1 MIVDYIFFFKQK
13 TAYDMRISDWSS
25 DVCSSDLLCNRFHF
39 CASLIRTVESIVM
52 RRCGESSG
60 SASRPM
66 DHRNRGLQRTPAAS
80 AITDFGPPPDAVHE
94 PPPLSEPSGTAA
106 TLARF
111 EFICKACKI
120 SLHRTPAERH
130 TASKTEEN

>member
-1 MIVDYIFFFKQK
+1 
-13 TAYDMRISDWSS
+13 
-25 DVCSSDLLCNRFHF
+25 
-39 CASLIRTVESIVM
+39 M

-111 EFICKACKI
+111 EFDCKACYI
-120 SLHRTPAERH
+120 CLRRTPDEQNTGLTTRTKDPH
-130 TASKTEEN
+130 DQKRSKTEEPH

>member
-1 MIVDYIFFFKQK
+1 MIVVVMCFLFFFFFKQK

-25 DVCSSDLLCNRFHF
+25 DVCSSDLRRRAADAEAREQSGEPHHRPQLAALQLCNRFHF

-80 AITDFGPPPDAVHE
+80 AITDFGDRKSTRLNSSH
-94 PPPLSEPSGTAA
+94 
-106 TLARF
+106 
-111 EFICKACKI
+111 
-120 SLHRTPAERH
+120 
-130 TASKTEEN
+130 